1 MYRADEAIPN
11 GQIWPYPGKG
21 HGHDSSDVGV
31 GMLRHGRAHSAGTRT
46 CGSYLLDHGPGTGL
60 GETGAVAPDPIQAP
74 ERAPRAEHGPERSP
88 GRFSRRRR
96 LAGTGGLRL
105 MTGPA
110 HLMDSSTDVPL
121 VPFLRRRKWHSPPRP
136 AQPWI
141 GADSKGFRGC
151 GSAFFMISLKKKWHT
166 PSGLCFRGFWPLRRG
181 FVPLVPL
188 FLNFLLHAH
197 APAHANSYVEK
208 KWHKWHTALKR
219 AVCLDISR
227 KTPVPLLRTEVAQ
240 AFR

>member
-11 GQIWPYPGKG
+11 GQMWPYPGTG
-21 HGHDSSDVGV
+21 YGQDCSEVGARTRRYV
-31 GMLRHGRAHSAGTRT
+31 EVHRTCTRT
-46 CGSYLLDHGPGTGL
+46 RRSYLDRGPGTSL

-74 ERAPRAEHGPERSP
+74 ERAPRAEHGTPAPP
-88 GRFSRRRR
+88 GSVLTAPAVRR
-96 LAGTGGLRL
+96 GGRLRL

-110 HLMDSSTDVPL
+110 HLMDGSTDVPL

-141 GADSKGFRGC
+141 GADFTGFKGC
-151 GSAFFMISLKKKWHT
+151 GGAFFKISLQKKWHT
-166 PSGLCFRGFWPLRRG
+166 PPGLCFRGFWASRRG

-188 FLNFLLHAH
+188 FLNLLLHAH
-197 APAHANSYVEK
+197 APAHASSDVEK

-219 AVCLDISR
+219 AVCLEIPR